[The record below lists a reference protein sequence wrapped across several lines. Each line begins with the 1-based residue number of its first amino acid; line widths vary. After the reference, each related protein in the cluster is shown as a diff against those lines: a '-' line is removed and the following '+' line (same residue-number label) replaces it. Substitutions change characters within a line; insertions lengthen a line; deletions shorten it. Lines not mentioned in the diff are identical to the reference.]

1 MAPAPPWREYLLY
14 LPRGFEAI
22 RRPPLVVWI
31 HGCRQEPEAFAAG
44 TRIARLADARGF
56 VALLPR
62 QSRMANSERC
72 WNWFDRRTAAGN
84 GETAIVAAQAEE
96 VIEKFGIDPAR
107 VYLAGLSSGATLAAT
122 LALRRQDLFSAVAI
136 HSGLPP
142 GAAFDAHDA
151 GRAMADGPRDER
163 TDAFALEARAAAGP
177 SARMPALILQ
187 GSADTTVAPV
197 NADYLVRQFVL
208 FNGGDLPSGS
218 ALPPTLTRAV
228 HPRAHG
234 YIMSEYS
241 AGRRLAARLLTIPG
255 LGHAWSGGDSSLE
268 FFDERYPDA
277 TELCWEFFDS
287 RRRRA

>member
-1 MAPAPPWREYLLY
+1 ML
-14 LPRGFEAI
+14 
-22 RRPPLVVWI
+22 
-31 HGCRQEPEAFAAG
+31 
-44 TRIARLADARGF
+44 
-56 VALLPR
+56 
-62 QSRMANSERC
+62 
-72 WNWFDRRTAAGN
+72 
-84 GETAIVAAQAEE
+84 
-96 VIEKFGIDPAR
+96 
-107 VYLAGLSSGATLAAT
+107 
-122 LALRRQDLFSAVAI
+122 
-136 HSGLPP
+136 
-142 GAAFDAHDA
+142 DAHDA
-151 GRAMADGPRDER
+151 GRAMAAGPRDQR

-234 YIMSEYS
+234 YIMSDYY
-241 AGRRLAARLLTIPG
+241 AGRRLAARLLTLPG

-268 FFDERYPDA
+268 FFDGRYPDA